1 MSLYTPYVYPQTGQ
15 STKTKRV
22 STGDGTHKKNLS
34 DNMVIIY
41 EDERHIRDYQT
52 LRATWSVK
60 GRQKQ
65 IPTYGHHATVSLLGG
80 VNIETGEF
88 HRMETNQCNAQAFLQ
103 FLQYTFLDQY
113 PDKHVVMVL
122 DNAKIHRAKIL
133 QPFLHE
139 HEERLTLIFL
149 PPYSPNLNLVERI
162 WGWLKES
169 VIANRFHANRKEL
182 RESIVSF
189 LEHLTQFP
197 EKVLQRIGQIV
208 MSEN

>member
-1 MSLYTPYVYPQTGQ
+1 
-15 STKTKRV
+15 
-22 STGDGTHKKNLS
+22 
-34 DNMVIIY
+34 MVIIY
-41 EDERHIRDYQT
+41 EDESHIRDYQT
-52 LRATWSVK
+52 LRVTWSVK

-88 HRMETNQCNAQAFLQ
+88 HCMETNQCDAQAFLQ
-103 FLQYTFLDQY
+103 FLQYTLDQY